1 MEKNELFRLILS
13 IIICQM
19 AGIIGSIFTASS
31 VASWY
36 PTLVKP
42 AFAPPGLYIGLIW
55 IVLFTLMGISLFLIW
70 RETPSN
76 LAARI
81 ALNFFAAQLIVNVLW
96 SVAFFSM
103 LIPEKRPDGH
113 RLFMGLDSHYDYQ
126 VLAYKPYCCT
136 FADSL
141 YHLGEL
147 CCILELL
154 HLEIESLRGQNH
166 GSRHLIDILLAHS
179 RSLWWLWRA

>member
-1 MEKNELFRLILS
+1 MEKNEIFRLILS

-36 PTLVKP
+36 TTLVKP
-42 AFAPPGLYIGLIW
+42 SFAPPGFYIGLIW

-81 ALNFFAAQLIVNVLW
+81 ALYFFAAQLIVNVLW
-96 SVAFFSM
+96 SVAFFGMRSPISGLVVIAFLWVLILITIIKFGPINRTAALL
-103 LIPEKRPDGH
+103 LIPYIVWVSIAAYLNFSIW
-113 RLFMGLDSHYDYQ
+113 RLN
-126 VLAYKPYCCT
+126 P
-136 FADSL
+136 
-141 YHLGEL
+141 
-147 CCILELL
+147 
-154 HLEIESLRGQNH
+154 
-166 GSRHLIDILLAHS
+166 
-179 RSLWWLWRA
+179 

>member
-1 MEKNELFRLILS
+1 MENNELFRLILC

-19 AGIIGSIFTASS
+19 AGIIGSLFTASS

-70 RETPSN
+70 KETPNS
-76 LAARI
+76 LATRI

-103 LIPEKRPDGH
+103 RSPKAAWWSSP
-113 RLFMGLDSHYDYQ
+113 FY
-126 VLAYKPYCCT
+126 
-136 FADSL
+136 
-141 YHLGEL
+141 
-147 CCILELL
+147 
-154 HLEIESLRGQNH
+154 
-166 GSRHLIDILLAHS
+166 GS
-179 RSLWWLWRA
+179 